1 MWLRALIGS
10 WIAALCDLHALNSSK
25 AWPAVG
31 GQVVFRCAEA
41 FGPCSYRARAMTR
54 WLWLLLL
61 LCCHCQELPELPAP
75 PKELTWQDRLLDR
88 LFTSLLTCA
97 LVEKMWLG
105 APRPSHLGLAAP

>member
-1 MWLRALIGS
+1 
-10 WIAALCDLHALNSSK
+10 
-25 AWPAVG
+25 
-31 GQVVFRCAEA
+31 
-41 FGPCSYRARAMTR
+41 MTR